1 MPASEPAHPPGNG
14 NHILD
19 AHSKLTCNVDAGLD
33 GDDHPRQKGLR
44 LVRGNAGC
52 FMNFQSDAMTGGVS
66 KVLSQASLAK
76 DAARCFVY
84 LSTGDPR
91 LDRRNGSLLR
101 LPHSI
106 IREALPLCGWPRKT
120 VRVMSEQ

>member
-1 MPASEPAHPPGNG
+1 M
-14 NHILD
+14 
-19 AHSKLTCNVDAGLD
+19 TCNIDAGFD

-52 FMNFQSDAMTGGVS
+52 FMNFKPNAVTGGVS
-66 KVLSQASLAK
+66 KVLRQASLAK

-84 LSTGDPR
+84 LTTGDSG
-91 LDRRNGSLLR
+91 LDRLNGSLLR

-106 IREALPLCGWPRKT
+106 IREAFPACWLPEEDSACHI
-120 VRVMSEQ
+120 